1 MTSNDD
7 TSQADEQPTDSDQP
21 TEQSGEQSTP
31 DDQPTEQSG
40 EQSTPDDQPVPD
52 HRMCGTMEVHSR
64 ILEEHPECRATRAEI
79 SSAIEARLSDDPSF
93 RRTCGLTTIPVV
105 VHVVYD
111 TDPGNISDD
120 QITSQIDA
128 LNRDYRANNSD
139 TANAPD
145 PWKNVPTDALI
156 QFKMAD
162 TDPDGNATDGITRTK
177 TDKTSFSSN
186 DGVKSSATGGADPW
200 PSDKYLNIWVCRL
213 SGGLL
218 GYAQFPGMPAET
230 DGVVIL
236 STAFGTT
243 GSARAP
249 FDMGRTAVHE
259 VGHWLDLRHIWGD
272 TNNCSGTDFVDD
284 TPKAQTPNFG
294 KPTFPHVSCSNG
306 PNGDMFMNY
315 MDYVD
320 DDTMIM
326 FTSGQVS
333 RMHAV
338 LEGTRASL
346 GS

>member
-1 MTSNDD
+1 M
-7 TSQADEQPTDSDQP
+7 
-21 TEQSGEQSTP
+21 
-31 DDQPTEQSG
+31 
-40 EQSTPDDQPVPD
+40 PD

-64 ILEEHPECRATRAEI
+64 ILEERPECREARAQI
-79 SSAIEARLSDDPSF
+79 SSAIEARLTDDPSF

-105 VHVVYD
+105 VHVVFD
-111 TDPGNISDD
+111 TDAGNISDD

-128 LNRDYRANNSD
+128 LNRDYRLKNSD
-139 TANAPD
+139 QSNAPAA
-145 PWKNVPTDALI
+145 WKKFPTDALV

-162 TDPDGNATDGITRTK
+162 TDPDGNPTDGITHTK
-177 TDKTSFSSN
+177 TDKTSFSTD
-186 DGVKSSATGGADPW
+186 DGVKSSATGGHDPW
-200 PSDKYLNIWVCRL
+200 PSDKYLNLWVCKL

-230 DGVVIL
+230 DGVVIRH
-236 STAFGTT
+236 SAFGTT
-243 GSARAP
+243 GTAHAP

-284 TPKAQTPNFG
+284 TPNAQLPNFG

-306 PNGDMFMNY
+306 PNGDMFINY

-326 FTSGQVS
+326 FTPDQVS
-333 RMHAV
+333 RMHAA
-338 LEGTRASL
+338 LEGARASI